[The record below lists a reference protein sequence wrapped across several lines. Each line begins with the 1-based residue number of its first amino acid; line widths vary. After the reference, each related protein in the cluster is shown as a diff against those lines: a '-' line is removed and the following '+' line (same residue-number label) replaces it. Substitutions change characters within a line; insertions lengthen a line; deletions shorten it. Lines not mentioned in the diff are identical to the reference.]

1 MYKEKLLLTNF
12 LVVLDD
18 NATND
23 EILAEDEKEK
33 VLSREL
39 GLIEKGYVFNKT
51 LSDDVFKAL
60 DELLPLRKEIIVL
73 FKRGADIYH
82 KIAKVFIEYLFYG
95 KENPWRET
103 EEITKAIQMV
113 RVLNKKEFT
122 EYCNELAR
130 QDKAFDQ
137 ELLEEMVP
145 HLDLPL
151 DEIKNKELQI
161 LYMKENIGKKQFS
174 GYSLIRFINYLI
186 TGETLFI
193 DRNKD
198 GSYREYT
205 YKFDDLKEA
214 IEKMT
219 LVNEILKS
227 NEFELAKYY
236 NTYRDTFVALKRF
249 AKSKGELKMNIP
261 NHINRIMNIAR
272 TKAVNQKNLTIKYD
286 IDIFFSKKPM
296 EEIKAFLKEK
306 TLKELLKLWQI
317 MKNEE
322 YFKSQG
328 VKSYT
333 IRNGRIF
340 MKRYTGNRS
349 FDMSHSL
356 LLANIIK
363 EKFNELLEKWQD
375 KIEEEIEKENIG
387 ALYEEERVNAIYG
400 INLPEKFVLP
410 KEYDSPVVFSQ
421 KKSSAGVYFG
431 SSFPIKKGYK
441 IGIKWEQ
448 DIDIDLSCK
457 DIDTGKAVVWNA
469 RWSIPG
475 LEYSGDCRTAGSEY
489 IEITD
494 LDSINNLIF
503 NANLYFG
510 DKNDTMRIFILDE
523 DNNMIYESDDIYFDK
538 NEMVIGYIL
547 DEQFVLDVRTLT
559 NRNVKYTRLDGR
571 EDKLDYDTYLAN
583 LPIIKLEE
591 LLDLLS
597 IPYEKVSKSDNEF
610 EYLYNLI

>member
-23 EILAEDEKEK
+23 EILAEDGKEK

-51 LSDDVFKAL
+51 LSDDVFRAL
-60 DELLPLRKEIIVL
+60 DELLPIRKEIIVL

-113 RVLNKKEFT
+113 RVLNQKEFT
-122 EYCNELAR
+122 EYCNDLAR

-161 LYMKENIGKKQFS
+161 LYMKENRGKKQFS

-205 YKFDDLKEA
+205 YKFNDLKEA
-214 IEKMT
+214 IEKMY
-219 LVNEILKS
+219 LVNEILKA

-249 AKSKGELKMNIP
+249 AKSKEELKINIP

-322 YFKSQG
+322 YFKAQG

-356 LLANIIK
+356 ILANIIK
-363 EKFNELLEKWQD
+363 EKLNTLLKEWTEKV
-375 KIEEEIEKENIG
+375 EKEILDSIPDDNDEPVG
-387 ALYEEERVNAIYG
+387 AIF
-400 INLPEKFVLP
+400 PDKFILP

-421 KKSSAGVYFG
+421 KKSSAGVYYG

-448 DIDIDLSCK
+448 DIDIDLSSK
-457 DIDTGKAVVWNA
+457 DIGSGRTISWNS
-469 RWSIPG
+469 RWGDSDM
-475 LEYSGDCRTAGSEY
+475 EYSGDCRTAGSEY
-489 IEITD
+489 IEIKKIYKET
-494 LDSINNLIF
+494 NLLF
-503 NANLYFG
+503 NANLFWG
-510 DKNDTMRIFILDE
+510 EKDDSMRVFILDE
-523 DNNMIYESDDIYFDK
+523 NNNMIYESDDIFFDK
-538 NEMVIGYIL
+538 KEMVIGYVKGNEFI
-547 DEQFVLDVRTLT
+547 LDVRTLT
-559 NRNVKYTRLDGR
+559 DRNVKYTRLDGR

-597 IPYEKVSKSDNEF
+597 IPYEKVSKSENDF
-610 EYLYNLI
+610 KYLYNLI

>member
-18 NATND
+18 NATNN
-23 EILAEDEKEK
+23 EILAEDGKEK

-51 LSDDVFKAL
+51 LSEEVFKSIN
-60 DELLPLRKEIIVL
+60 ELLPERKEIEVL

-82 KIAKVFIEYLFYG
+82 KVAKVFIEYLFYG

-122 EYCNELAR
+122 EYCNDLAR

-137 ELLEEMVP
+137 EILEEMLP
-145 HLDLPL
+145 HLDLPVE
-151 DEIKNKELQI
+151 EIKNKELQI
-161 LYMKENIGKKQFS
+161 LYMKENIGKKKFS

-193 DRNKD
+193 NRNKD
-198 GSYREYT
+198 GSYKKYENT
-205 YKFDDLKEA
+205 FKDTKEA
-214 IEKMT
+214 IEKMY
-219 LVNEILKS
+219 LVNEILKT
-227 NEFELAKYY
+227 NEKELAKYY
-236 NTYRDTFVALKRF
+236 NTYRDTFVAIKLF
-249 AKSKGELKMNIP
+249 AKANPDAKFNIP
-261 NHINRIMNIAR
+261 NHINRIMAKAR
-272 TKAVNQKNLTIKYD
+272 KKEVPQKNLSITYD
-286 IDIFFSKKPM
+286 IDIFFSNKPM

-317 MKNEE
+317 MRNEE
-322 YFKSQG
+322 YFKTKG

-340 MKRYTGNRS
+340 MKRYTGNKS

-356 LLANIIK
+356 ILANIIK

-387 ALYEEERVNAIYG
+387 ALYEEEIVSAIYG

-421 KKSSAGVYFG
+421 KKSSAGVYYG
-431 SSFPIKKGYK
+431 SSFPIKEGYK

-448 DIDIDLSCK
+448 DIDIDLSSK
-457 DIDTGKAVVWNA
+457 DIGSGRTISWNS
-469 RWSIPG
+469 RWGDSDM
-475 LEYSGDCRTAGSEY
+475 EYSGDCRTAGSEY
-489 IEITD
+489 IEIKKVYKET
-494 LDSINNLIF
+494 NLLF
-503 NANLYFG
+503 NANLYWG
-510 DKNDTMRIFILDE
+510 EKDDSMRVFILDE
-523 DNNMIYESDDIYFDK
+523 NNNMVYESDDIFFDK
-538 NEMVIGYIL
+538 NEMVIGYVKGNEFI
-547 DEQFVLDVRTLT
+547 LDVRTFT
-559 NRNVKYTRLDGR
+559 SRNVKYTRFDGR
-571 EDKLDYDTYLAN
+571 EDILNYDTFLAN

-597 IPYEKVSKSDNEF
+597 IPYEKVSKSENDF

>member
-18 NATND
+18 NATNV
-23 EILAEDEKEK
+23 EILAEDGKEK

-60 DELLPLRKEIIVL
+60 DELLPIRKEIIVL

-113 RVLNKKEFT
+113 RVLNQKEFT
-122 EYCNELAR
+122 EYCNDLAR

-205 YKFDDLKEA
+205 YKFNDLKEA
-214 IEKMT
+214 IEKMY
-219 LVNEILKS
+219 LVNDILKA

-249 AKSKGELKMNIP
+249 AKSKGELKINIP

-296 EEIKAFLKEK
+296 EEIKAFLKGK

-322 YFKSQG
+322 YFKIQG

-356 LLANIIK
+356 ILANIIK
-363 EKFNELLEKWQD
+363 EKFNALLKEWISK
-375 KIEEEIEKENIG
+375 EKEKM
-387 ALYEEERVNAIYG
+387 EEYLNTQV
-400 INLPEKFVLP
+400 LPEKQDKVIEDSLPDKFILP

-421 KKSSAGVYFG
+421 KKSSAGVYYG
-431 SSFPIKKGYK
+431 SSFRIKEGYK

-448 DIDIDLSCK
+448 DVDVDLSSK
-457 DIDTGKAVVWNA
+457 DIGSGRTISWNS
-469 RWSIPG
+469 RWGDSDM
-475 LEYSGDCRTAGSEY
+475 EYSGDCRTAGSEY
-489 IEITD
+489 IEIKKIYKET
-494 LDSINNLIF
+494 NLLF
-503 NANLYFG
+503 NANLFWG
-510 DKNDTMRIFILDE
+510 EKDDSMKVFILDE
-523 DNNMIYESDDIYFDK
+523 NNNMIYESDDIYFDK
-538 NEMVIGYIL
+538 KEMVIGYVKGNEFI
-547 DEQFVLDVRTLT
+547 LDVRTLT
-559 NRNVKYTRLDGR
+559 DRNVKYTRLDGR

-597 IPYEKVSKSDNEF
+597 IPYEKVSKSENDF

>member
-18 NATND
+18 NATEKKGMTEEGK
-23 EILAEDEKEK
+23 EILA
-33 VLSREL
+33 REVRL
-39 GLIEKGYVFNKT
+39 LEKGYVFDKP

-60 DELLPLRKEIIVL
+60 DELLPQRKEIEVL

-82 KIAKVFIEYLFYG
+82 KVAKVFIEYLFYG

-103 EEITKAIQMV
+103 EEITKVIQMV

-122 EYCNELAR
+122 EYCNDLAR

-137 ELLEEMVP
+137 EILEEMIP

-193 DRNKD
+193 NRNKD
-198 GSYREYT
+198 GSYKKYENT
-205 YKFDDLKEA
+205 FEDTKEA
-214 IEKMT
+214 IEKMY
-219 LVNEILKS
+219 LVNEILKT
-227 NEFELAKYY
+227 NEKELAKYY
-236 NTYRDTFVALKRF
+236 NTYRDTFVAIKLF
-249 AKSKGELKMNIP
+249 AKANPDAKFNIP
-261 NHINRIMNIAR
+261 NHINRIMAKAR
-272 TKAVNQKNLTIKYD
+272 KKEVPQKNLSITYD
-286 IDIFFSKKPM
+286 IDIFFSNKPM
-296 EEIKAFLKEK
+296 EEIKAFLKGK

-322 YFKSQG
+322 YFKFKG

-340 MKRYTGNRS
+340 MKRYTGNKS

-356 LLANIIK
+356 ILANIIK
-363 EKFNELLEKWQD
+363 EKFNTLLKEWTEKVEKEILD
-375 KIEEEIEKENIG
+375 SIPDDIEEPVEVIF
-387 ALYEEERVNAIYG
+387 
-400 INLPEKFVLP
+400 PDKFILP

-421 KKSSAGVYFG
+421 KKASAGVYYG
-431 SSFPIKKGYK
+431 SSFPIKEGYK

-448 DIDIDLSCK
+448 DIDIDLSSK
-457 DIDTGKAVVWNA
+457 DIGSGRTISWNS
-469 RWSIPG
+469 RWGDSDM
-475 LEYSGDCRTAGSEY
+475 EYSGDCRTAGSEY
-489 IEITD
+489 IEIKKVYKET
-494 LDSINNLIF
+494 NLLF
-503 NANLYFG
+503 HANLYWG
-510 DKNDTMRIFILDE
+510 EKDDSMRVFILDE
-523 DNNMIYESDDIYFDK
+523 NNNMIYESDDIFFDK
-538 NEMVIGYIL
+538 KEMVLGYVKGS
-547 DEQFVLDVRTLT
+547 EFVLDVRTLT

-571 EDKLDYDTYLAN
+571 EDMLNYDTFLAN
-583 LPIIKLEE
+583 LPIIKIEE

-597 IPYEKVSKSDNEF
+597 IPYEKVSKSENEF

>member
-18 NATND
+18 NAIND
-23 EILAEDEKEK
+23 EILAEDGKEK

-51 LSDDVFKAL
+51 LSDDVFRAL
-60 DELLPLRKEIIVL
+60 DELLPIRKEIIVL

-113 RVLNKKEFT
+113 RVLNQKEFT

-151 DEIKNKELQI
+151 DDIKNKELQI

-214 IEKMT
+214 MEKMY
-219 LVNEILKS
+219 LVNEILKA

-249 AKSKGELKMNIP
+249 AKSKGEMKMNIP

-322 YFKSQG
+322 YFKAQG

-356 LLANIIK
+356 MLANIIK
-363 EKFNELLEKWQD
+363 EKFNTLLKEWTEKV
-375 KIEEEIEKENIG
+375 EKEIIDSIPDDNDESVG
-387 ALYEEERVNAIYG
+387 AIF
-400 INLPEKFVLP
+400 PDKFVLP

-421 KKSSAGVYFG
+421 KKSSGGVYYG

-448 DIDIDLSCK
+448 EIDIDLSCK
-457 DIDTGKAVVWNA
+457 DIDTGRTIVWNSS
-469 RWSIPG
+469 WSMPG
-475 LEYSGDCRTAGSEY
+475 LVYSGDCRTAGSEY
-489 IEITD
+489 MEITD

-523 DNNMIYESDDIYFDK
+523 NNNMIYESDNIYFDK
-538 NEMVIGYIL
+538 NEMVIGYVL

>member
-23 EILAEDEKEK
+23 EILAEDGKEK

-51 LSDDVFKAL
+51 LSDDVFRAL
-60 DELLPLRKEIIVL
+60 DELLPIRKEIIVL

-113 RVLNKKEFT
+113 RVLNQKEFT

-151 DEIKNKELQI
+151 EEIKNKELQI

-205 YKFDDLKEA
+205 YKFNDLKEA
-214 IEKMT
+214 IEKMY
-219 LVNEILKS
+219 LVNEILKA

-249 AKSKGELKMNIP
+249 AKSKEELKINIP

-322 YFKSQG
+322 YFKAQG

-356 LLANIIK
+356 ILANIIK
-363 EKFNELLEKWQD
+363 EKLNTLLKEWTEKV
-375 KIEEEIEKENIG
+375 EKEILDSIPDDNDEPVG
-387 ALYEEERVNAIYG
+387 AIF
-400 INLPEKFVLP
+400 PDKFILP

-421 KKSSAGVYFG
+421 KKSSAGVYYG

-448 DIDIDLSCK
+448 DIDIDLSSK
-457 DIDTGKAVVWNA
+457 DIGSGRTISWNS
-469 RWSIPG
+469 RWGDSDM
-475 LEYSGDCRTAGSEY
+475 EYSGDCRTAGSEY
-489 IEITD
+489 IEIKKIYKET
-494 LDSINNLIF
+494 NLLF
-503 NANLYFG
+503 NANLFWG
-510 DKNDTMRIFILDE
+510 EKDDSMRVFILDE
-523 DNNMIYESDDIYFDK
+523 NNNMIYESDDIFFDK
-538 NEMVIGYIL
+538 KEMVIGYVKGNEFI
-547 DEQFVLDVRTLT
+547 LDVRTLT
-559 NRNVKYTRLDGR
+559 DRNVKYTRLDGR

-597 IPYEKVSKSDNEF
+597 IPYEKVSKSENDF
-610 EYLYNLI
+610 KYLYNLI

>member
-1 MYKEKLLLTNF
+1 
-12 LVVLDD
+12 
-18 NATND
+18 
-23 EILAEDEKEK
+23 
-33 VLSREL
+33 
-39 GLIEKGYVFNKT
+39 
-51 LSDDVFKAL
+51 
-60 DELLPLRKEIIVL
+60 
-73 FKRGADIYH
+73 
-82 KIAKVFIEYLFYG
+82 
-95 KENPWRET
+95 
-103 EEITKAIQMV
+103 
-113 RVLNKKEFT
+113 
-122 EYCNELAR
+122 
-130 QDKAFDQ
+130 
-137 ELLEEMVP
+137 MVP

-214 IEKMT
+214 NEKMT
-219 LVNEILKS
+219 LANEILKA

-249 AKSKGELKMNIP
+249 AKSKEELKINIP

-322 YFKSQG
+322 YFKAQG

-356 LLANIIK
+356 ILANIIK
-363 EKFNELLEKWQD
+363 EKFNALLKEWISKEKEKMEEYLNTQVLPENQD
-375 KIEEEIEKENIG
+375 KVIEDS
-387 ALYEEERVNAIYG
+387 
-400 INLPEKFVLP
+400 LPDKFILP

-421 KKSSAGVYFG
+421 KKSSAGVYYG
-431 SSFPIKKGYK
+431 SSFRIKEGYK

-448 DIDIDLSCK
+448 DVDIDLSSK
-457 DIDTGKAVVWNA
+457 DIGSGRTISWNSRWGDSDT
-469 RWSIPG
+469 
-475 LEYSGDCRTAGSEY
+475 EYSGDCRTAGSEY
-489 IEITD
+489 IEIKKIYKET
-494 LDSINNLIF
+494 NLLF
-503 NANLYFG
+503 NANLFWG
-510 DKNDTMRIFILDE
+510 EKDDSMKVFILDE
-523 DNNMIYESDDIYFDK
+523 NNNMIYESDDIYFDK
-538 NEMVIGYIL
+538 KEMVIGYVKGNEFI
-547 DEQFVLDVRTLT
+547 LDVRTLT
-559 NRNVKYTRLDGR
+559 DRNVKYTRLDGR

-597 IPYEKVSKSDNEF
+597 IPYEKVSKSENDF

>member
-23 EILAEDEKEK
+23 EILAEDGKEK

-51 LSDDVFKAL
+51 LSDNVFKAL
-60 DELLPLRKEIIVL
+60 DELLPIRKEIDVL

-137 ELLEEMVP
+137 EVLEEMVP

-214 IEKMT
+214 IEKMY
-219 LVNEILKS
+219 LVNEILKA

-322 YFKSQG
+322 YFKAQG

-349 FDMSHSL
+349 FDVSHSL
-356 LLANIIK
+356 VLANIIK
-363 EKFNELLEKWQD
+363 EKLNTLLKEWTEKV
-375 KIEEEIEKENIG
+375 EKEILDSIPDDNDEPVG
-387 ALYEEERVNAIYG
+387 AIF
-400 INLPEKFVLP
+400 PDKFVLP

-421 KKSSAGVYFG
+421 KKSSAGVYYG
-431 SSFPIKKGYK
+431 SSFRIKEGYK

-448 DIDIDLSCK
+448 EIDIDLSCK
-457 DIDTGKAVVWNA
+457 DIDTGRTIVWNSS
-469 RWSIPG
+469 WSMPG
-475 LEYSGDCRTAGSEY
+475 LVYSGDCRTAGSEY
-489 IEITD
+489 MEITD
-494 LDSINNLIF
+494 LDNINNLIF
-503 NANLYFG
+503 NANLFYG
-510 DKNDTMRIFILDE
+510 DKNDSMRIFILDE
-523 DNNMIYESDDIYFDK
+523 DNNMIYESDNIYFDK
-538 NEMVIGYIL
+538 NEMVIGYVM

-597 IPYEKVSKSDNEF
+597 IPYEKVSKSENDF
-610 EYLYNLI
+610 EYLHNLI

>member
-23 EILAEDEKEK
+23 KILAEDGKEK

-51 LSDDVFKAL
+51 LSDDVFRAL
-60 DELLPLRKEIIVL
+60 DELLPIRKEIIVL

-113 RVLNKKEFT
+113 RVLNQKEFT
-122 EYCNELAR
+122 EYCNDLAR

-205 YKFDDLKEA
+205 YKFNDLKEA
-214 IEKMT
+214 IEKMY
-219 LVNEILKS
+219 LVNDILKA

-249 AKSKGELKMNIP
+249 AKSKGELKINIP

-322 YFKSQG
+322 YFKAQG

-363 EKFNELLEKWQD
+363 EKFNALLKEWISKEKEKMEEYLNTQVLPENQD
-375 KIEEEIEKENIG
+375 KVIEDS
-387 ALYEEERVNAIYG
+387 
-400 INLPEKFVLP
+400 LPDKFILP

-421 KKSSAGVYFG
+421 KKSSAGVYYG
-431 SSFPIKKGYK
+431 SSFRIKEGYK

-448 DIDIDLSCK
+448 DVDIDLSSK
-457 DIDTGKAVVWNA
+457 DIGSGRTISWNS
-469 RWSIPG
+469 RWGDSDM
-475 LEYSGDCRTAGSEY
+475 EYSGDCRTAGSEY
-489 IEITD
+489 IEIKKIYKET
-494 LDSINNLIF
+494 NLLF
-503 NANLYFG
+503 NANLFWG
-510 DKNDTMRIFILDE
+510 EKDDSMKVFILDE
-523 DNNMIYESDDIYFDK
+523 NNNMIYESDDIYFDK
-538 NEMVIGYIL
+538 KEMVIGYVKGNEFI
-547 DEQFVLDVRTLT
+547 LDVRTLT
-559 NRNVKYTRLDGR
+559 DRNVKYTRLDGR

-597 IPYEKVSKSDNEF
+597 IPYEKVSKSENDF

>member
-1 MYKEKLLLTNF
+1 
-12 LVVLDD
+12 
-18 NATND
+18 
-23 EILAEDEKEK
+23 
-33 VLSREL
+33 
-39 GLIEKGYVFNKT
+39 
-51 LSDDVFKAL
+51 
-60 DELLPLRKEIIVL
+60 
-73 FKRGADIYH
+73 
-82 KIAKVFIEYLFYG
+82 
-95 KENPWRET
+95 
-103 EEITKAIQMV
+103 
-113 RVLNKKEFT
+113 
-122 EYCNELAR
+122 
-130 QDKAFDQ
+130 
-137 ELLEEMVP
+137 
-145 HLDLPL
+145 
-151 DEIKNKELQI
+151 
-161 LYMKENIGKKQFS
+161 
-174 GYSLIRFINYLI
+174 
-186 TGETLFI
+186 
-193 DRNKD
+193 
-198 GSYREYT
+198 
-205 YKFDDLKEA
+205 
-214 IEKMT
+214 
-219 LVNEILKS
+219 
-227 NEFELAKYY
+227 
-236 NTYRDTFVALKRF
+236 
-249 AKSKGELKMNIP
+249 MNIP

-322 YFKSQG
+322 YFKAQG

-356 LLANIIK
+356 VLANIIK

-387 ALYEEERVNAIYG
+387 ALYEEEIVSAIYG

-448 DIDIDLSCK
+448 DIDIDLSSK
-457 DIDTGKAVVWNA
+457 DIDLGKSIGWNTSWDIA
-469 RWSIPG
+469 G
-475 LEYSGDCRTAGSEY
+475 MAYSGDCRTAGSEY
-489 IEITD
+489 IEIKEVYK
-494 LDSINNLIF
+494 DSNLIF
-503 NANLYFG
+503 NANLFYG
-510 DKNDTMRIFILDE
+510 EKDDSMRIFILDKN
-523 DNNMIYESDDIYFDK
+523 NNMIYESDDIFFDK
-538 NEMVIGYIL
+538 KEMVIGYVKGNEFIL
-547 DEQFVLDVRTLT
+547 NVSTLT

>member
-18 NATND
+18 NATD
-23 EILAEDEKEK
+23 KKGTTEEGKEVLLREIRL
-33 VLSREL
+33 L
-39 GLIEKGYVFNKT
+39 EKGYVFEKP
-51 LSDDVFKAL
+51 LSDDVFRAL
-60 DELLPLRKEIIVL
+60 DELLPIRKEIEVL
-73 FKRGADIYH
+73 FKRGTDIYI
-82 KIAKVFIEYLFYG
+82 KAFKVFIEYLFYG

-113 RVLNKKEFT
+113 RVLNQKEFT
-122 EYCNELAR
+122 EYCNDLAR

-137 ELLEEMVP
+137 ELLEEMLP
-145 HLDLPL
+145 HLDLPV

-205 YKFDDLKEA
+205 YKFEDLKEA
-214 IEKMT
+214 IEKMY
-219 LVNEILKS
+219 LVNEILKT

-249 AKSKGELKMNIP
+249 AKSKEELKMNIP

-272 TKAVNQKNLTIKYD
+272 TKAVNQKNLSIKYD

-296 EEIKAFLKEK
+296 EEIKAFLKGK

-356 LLANIIK
+356 ILANIIK
-363 EKFNELLEKWQD
+363 EKFNTLLKEW
-375 KIEEEIEKENIG
+375 IEKVEKKIMDSI
-387 ALYEEERVNAIYG
+387 LDDSDEPVEVIF
-400 INLPEKFVLP
+400 PDKFVLP

-421 KKSSAGVYFG
+421 KKSSAGVYYG
-431 SSFPIKKGYK
+431 SSFPIKNGYK

-448 DIDIDLSCK
+448 DIDIDLSSK

-489 IEITD
+489 MEITD
-494 LDSINNLIF
+494 LDNINNLIF

-510 DKNDTMRIFILDE
+510 DKGVSMRVFILDE
-523 DNNMIYESDDIYFDK
+523 NNNMIYESDDIYFDK
-538 NEMVIGYIL
+538 NEMVIGYML

-559 NRNVKYTRLDGR
+559 NKNVKYTRLDGR
-571 EDKLDYDTYLAN
+571 EDKMDYDAFLAN

-597 IPYEKVSKSDNEF
+597 IPYEKVSKKENEF

>member
-23 EILAEDEKEK
+23 EILAEDGKEK

-51 LSDDVFKAL
+51 LSEDVFKAL

-137 ELLEEMVP
+137 EILEEMVP

-205 YKFDDLKEA
+205 YKFDDLKEV
-214 IEKMT
+214 IEKMY
-219 LVNEILKS
+219 LVNEILKA

-286 IDIFFSKKPM
+286 IDI
-296 EEIKAFLKEK
+296 
-306 TLKELLKLWQI
+306 
-317 MKNEE
+317 
-322 YFKSQG
+322 
-328 VKSYT
+328 
-333 IRNGRIF
+333 
-340 MKRYTGNRS
+340 
-349 FDMSHSL
+349 
-356 LLANIIK
+356 
-363 EKFNELLEKWQD
+363 
-375 KIEEEIEKENIG
+375 
-387 ALYEEERVNAIYG
+387 
-400 INLPEKFVLP
+400 
-410 KEYDSPVVFSQ
+410 
-421 KKSSAGVYFG
+421 
-431 SSFPIKKGYK
+431 
-441 IGIKWEQ
+441 
-448 DIDIDLSCK
+448 
-457 DIDTGKAVVWNA
+457 
-469 RWSIPG
+469 
-475 LEYSGDCRTAGSEY
+475 
-489 IEITD
+489 
-494 LDSINNLIF
+494 
-503 NANLYFG
+503 
-510 DKNDTMRIFILDE
+510 
-523 DNNMIYESDDIYFDK
+523 
-538 NEMVIGYIL
+538 
-547 DEQFVLDVRTLT
+547 
-559 NRNVKYTRLDGR
+559 
-571 EDKLDYDTYLAN
+571 
-583 LPIIKLEE
+583 
-591 LLDLLS
+591 
-597 IPYEKVSKSDNEF
+597 
-610 EYLYNLI
+610 

>member
-18 NATND
+18 NATNV
-23 EILAEDEKEK
+23 EILAEDGKEK

-60 DELLPLRKEIIVL
+60 DELLPIRKEIIVL

-205 YKFDDLKEA
+205 YKFEDPKEG
-214 IEKMT
+214 IEKMY
-219 LVNEILKS
+219 LVNEILKT

-296 EEIKAFLKEK
+296 EEIKAFLKGK

-322 YFKSQG
+322 YFKYQG

-356 LLANIIK
+356 ILANIIK
-363 EKFNELLEKWQD
+363 EKFNTLLKEW
-375 KIEEEIEKENIG
+375 IEKVEKEILDSILDDNDEPVG
-387 ALYEEERVNAIYG
+387 AIF
-400 INLPEKFVLP
+400 PDKFILP

-421 KKSSAGVYFG
+421 KKSSAGVYYG
-431 SSFPIKKGYK
+431 SSFPIKNGYK

-448 DIDIDLSCK
+448 EIDIDLSSK

-489 IEITD
+489 MEITD
-494 LDSINNLIF
+494 LDNINNLIF

-510 DKNDTMRIFILDE
+510 DKGVSMRVFILDE
-523 DNNMIYESDDIYFDK
+523 NNNMIYESDDIFFDK
-538 NEMVIGYIL
+538 NEMVIGYVL
-547 DEQFVLDVRTLT
+547 DEQFILDVRTLT
-559 NRNVKYTRLDGR
+559 NKNVKYTRLDGR
-571 EDKLDYDTYLAN
+571 EDKMDYDAFLAN

-597 IPYEKVSKSDNEF
+597 IPYEKVSKSENDF

>member
-18 NATND
+18 NATD
-23 EILAEDEKEK
+23 KKGTTEEGKK
-33 VLSREL
+33 VLLREIRL
-39 GLIEKGYVFNKT
+39 LEKGYVFDKP
-51 LSDDVFKAL
+51 LSDDVFRAL
-60 DELLPLRKEIIVL
+60 DELLPIRKDIEVL
-73 FKRGADIYH
+73 FKRGSDIYT
-82 KIAKVFIEYLFYG
+82 KVFKVFIEYLFYG

-113 RVLNKKEFT
+113 RVLNQKEFT
-122 EYCNELAR
+122 EYCNDLAR

-137 ELLEEMVP
+137 ELLEEMLP
-145 HLDLPL
+145 HLDLPV

-205 YKFDDLKEA
+205 YKFEDLKEG
-214 IEKMT
+214 IEKMY
-219 LVNEILKS
+219 LVNEILKT

-249 AKSKGELKMNIP
+249 AKSKEELKMNIP

-272 TKAVNQKNLTIKYD
+272 TKAVNQKNLSIKYD

-296 EEIKAFLKEK
+296 EEIKDFLKEK

-356 LLANIIK
+356 ILANIIK

-421 KKSSAGVYFG
+421 KKSSAGVYYG
-431 SSFPIKKGYK
+431 SSFPIKNGYK

-448 DIDIDLSCK
+448 DIDIDLSSK

-489 IEITD
+489 MEITD
-494 LDSINNLIF
+494 LDNINNLIF

-510 DKNDTMRIFILDE
+510 DKGVSMRVFILDE
-523 DNNMIYESDDIYFDK
+523 NNNMIYESDDIFFDK
-538 NEMVIGYIL
+538 NEMVIGYVL

-559 NRNVKYTRLDGR
+559 NKNVKYTRLDGR
-571 EDKLDYDTYLAN
+571 EDKMDYDAFLAN

-597 IPYEKVSKSDNEF
+597 IPYGKVSKKENEF

>member
-18 NATND
+18 NATEKKGTTEEGKEVLLR
-23 EILAEDEKEK
+23 EIRL
-33 VLSREL
+33 L
-39 GLIEKGYVFNKT
+39 EKGYVFEKP
-51 LSDDVFKAL
+51 LSDDVFRAL
-60 DELLPLRKEIIVL
+60 DELLPIRKEIEVL
-73 FKRGADIYH
+73 FKRGSDIYT
-82 KIAKVFIEYLFYG
+82 KVFKVFIEYLFYG

-113 RVLNKKEFT
+113 RVLNQKEFT
-122 EYCNELAR
+122 EYCNDLAR

-137 ELLEEMVP
+137 ELLEEMLP
-145 HLDLPL
+145 HLDLPV

-205 YKFDDLKEA
+205 YKFEDLKEG
-214 IEKMT
+214 IEKMY
-219 LVNEILKS
+219 LVNEILKT

-249 AKSKGELKMNIP
+249 AKSKEELKMNIP

-272 TKAVNQKNLTIKYD
+272 TKAVNQKNLSIKYD

-296 EEIKAFLKEK
+296 EEIKAFLKGK

-356 LLANIIK
+356 VLANIIK
-363 EKFNELLEKWQD
+363 FLFN
-375 KIEEEIEKENIG
+375 
-387 ALYEEERVNAIYG
+387 
-400 INLPEKFVLP
+400 
-410 KEYDSPVVFSQ
+410 
-421 KKSSAGVYFG
+421 
-431 SSFPIKKGYK
+431 
-441 IGIKWEQ
+441 
-448 DIDIDLSCK
+448 DIS
-457 DIDTGKAVVWNA
+457 
-469 RWSIPG
+469 
-475 LEYSGDCRTAGSEY
+475 
-489 IEITD
+489 
-494 LDSINNLIF
+494 
-503 NANLYFG
+503 
-510 DKNDTMRIFILDE
+510 
-523 DNNMIYESDDIYFDK
+523 
-538 NEMVIGYIL
+538 
-547 DEQFVLDVRTLT
+547 
-559 NRNVKYTRLDGR
+559 
-571 EDKLDYDTYLAN
+571 
-583 LPIIKLEE
+583 
-591 LLDLLS
+591 
-597 IPYEKVSKSDNEF
+597 
-610 EYLYNLI
+610 

>member
-18 NATND
+18 NATNV
-23 EILAEDEKEK
+23 EILAEDGKEK

-60 DELLPLRKEIIVL
+60 DELLPIRKEIIVL

-113 RVLNKKEFT
+113 RVLNQKEFT
-122 EYCNELAR
+122 EYCNDLAR

-151 DEIKNKELQI
+151 EEIKNKELQI

-214 IEKMT
+214 IEKMY
-219 LVNEILKS
+219 LVNEILKA

-322 YFKSQG
+322 YFKAQG

-375 KIEEEIEKENIG
+375 KIEEEIEKENI
-387 ALYEEERVNAIYG
+387 E
-400 INLPEKFVLP
+400 LPEKFVLP

-421 KKSSAGVYFG
+421 KKSSAGVYYG

-448 DIDIDLSCK
+448 DIDIDLSSK
-457 DIDTGKAVVWNA
+457 DIDLGKSIGWNTSWDIA
-469 RWSIPG
+469 G
-475 LEYSGDCRTAGSEY
+475 MAYSGDCRTAGSEY
-489 IEITD
+489 IEIKEVYKDT
-494 LDSINNLIF
+494 NLIF
-503 NANLYFG
+503 NANLFYG
-510 DKNDTMRIFILDE
+510 EKDDSMRVFILDE
-523 DNNMIYESDDIYFDK
+523 NNNMIYESDDIYFDK
-538 NEMVIGYIL
+538 KEMVIGYAKGNEFI
-547 DEQFVLDVRTLT
+547 LDVRTLT

>member
-23 EILAEDEKEK
+23 EILAEDGKEK

-60 DELLPLRKEIIVL
+60 DELLPIRKEIIVL

-113 RVLNKKEFT
+113 RVLNRKEFT
-122 EYCNELAR
+122 EYCNDLAR

-137 ELLEEMVP
+137 EVLEEMVP

-214 IEKMT
+214 IEKMY
-219 LVNEILKS
+219 LVNEILKA

-249 AKSKGELKMNIP
+249 AKSKEELKMNIP

-317 MKNEE
+317 IKNEE
-322 YFKSQG
+322 YFKAQG

-363 EKFNELLEKWQD
+363 EKFNTLLKEWIEKVEKEIID
-375 KIEEEIEKENIG
+375 SIPDDIEEPVG
-387 ALYEEERVNAIYG
+387 AIF
-400 INLPEKFVLP
+400 PDKFVLP

-421 KKSSAGVYFG
+421 KKSSGGVYYG

-448 DIDIDLSCK
+448 DIDIDLSSK
-457 DIDTGKAVVWNA
+457 DIDLGKSIGWNTTWDIA
-469 RWSIPG
+469 G
-475 LEYSGDCRTAGSEY
+475 MAYSGDCRTAGSEY
-489 IEITD
+489 IEIKEVYDDTN
-494 LDSINNLIF
+494 IIF
-503 NANLYFG
+503 NANLYYG
-510 DKNDTMRIFILDE
+510 RNEDSMRVFILDE
-523 DNNMIYESDDIYFDK
+523 NNNMIYESDDILFDK
-538 NEMVIGYIL
+538 NEMVIGYAKGNEFI
-547 DEQFVLDVRTLT
+547 LDVRTLT

-571 EDKLDYDTYLAN
+571 EDKLDYDIYLAN

>member
-23 EILAEDEKEK
+23 KILAEDGKEK

-51 LSDDVFKAL
+51 LSDDVFRAL
-60 DELLPLRKEIIVL
+60 DELLPIRKEIIVL

-113 RVLNKKEFT
+113 RVLNQKEFT
-122 EYCNELAR
+122 EYCNDLAR

-205 YKFDDLKEA
+205 YKFNDLKEA
-214 IEKMT
+214 IEKMY
-219 LVNEILKS
+219 LVNDILKA

-249 AKSKGELKMNIP
+249 AKSKGELKINIP

-296 EEIKAFLKEK
+296 EEIKAFLKGK

-322 YFKSQG
+322 YFKIQG

-349 FDMSHSL
+349 FDTSHSL
-356 LLANIIK
+356 ILANIIK
-363 EKFNELLEKWQD
+363 EKFNALLKEWISK
-375 KIEEEIEKENIG
+375 EKEKM
-387 ALYEEERVNAIYG
+387 EEYLNTQV
-400 INLPEKFVLP
+400 LPEKQDKVIEDSLPDKFILP

-421 KKSSAGVYFG
+421 KKSSAGVYYG
-431 SSFPIKKGYK
+431 SSFRIKEGYK

-448 DIDIDLSCK
+448 DVDVDLSSK
-457 DIDTGKAVVWNA
+457 DIGSGRTISWNS
-469 RWSIPG
+469 RWGDSDM
-475 LEYSGDCRTAGSEY
+475 EYSGDCRTAGSEY
-489 IEITD
+489 IEIKKIYKET
-494 LDSINNLIF
+494 NLLF
-503 NANLYFG
+503 NANLFWG
-510 DKNDTMRIFILDE
+510 EKDDSMKVFILDE
-523 DNNMIYESDDIYFDK
+523 NNNMIYESDDIYFDK
-538 NEMVIGYIL
+538 KEMVIGYVKGNEFI
-547 DEQFVLDVRTLT
+547 LDVRTLT
-559 NRNVKYTRLDGR
+559 DRNVKYTRLDGR

-597 IPYEKVSKSDNEF
+597 IPYEKVSKSENDF

>member
-18 NATND
+18 NATD
-23 EILAEDEKEK
+23 KKGTTEEGKEVLLREIRL
-33 VLSREL
+33 L
-39 GLIEKGYVFNKT
+39 EKGYVFDKP
-51 LSDDVFKAL
+51 LSDDVFRAL
-60 DELLPLRKEIIVL
+60 DELLPIRKDIEVL
-73 FKRGADIYH
+73 FKRGTDIYI
-82 KIAKVFIEYLFYG
+82 KAFKVFIEYLFYG

-113 RVLNKKEFT
+113 RVLNQKEFT
-122 EYCNELAR
+122 EYCNDLAR

-137 ELLEEMVP
+137 ELLEEMLP
-145 HLDLPL
+145 HLDLPV

-205 YKFDDLKEA
+205 YKFEDLKEG
-214 IEKMT
+214 IEKMY
-219 LVNEILKS
+219 LVNEILKT

-249 AKSKGELKMNIP
+249 AKSKEELKMNIP

-272 TKAVNQKNLTIKYD
+272 TKAVNQKNLSIKYD

-296 EEIKAFLKEK
+296 EEIKAFLKGK

-356 LLANIIK
+356 ILANIIK
-363 EKFNELLEKWQD
+363 EKFNTLLKEW
-375 KIEEEIEKENIG
+375 IEK
-387 ALYEEERVNAIYG
+387 V
-400 INLPEKFVLP
+400 EKEIMDSILDDSDEPVEVIFPDKFILP

-421 KKSSAGVYFG
+421 KKSSAGVYYG
-431 SSFPIKKGYK
+431 SSFPIKNGYK

-448 DIDIDLSCK
+448 DIDIDLSSK

-489 IEITD
+489 MEITD
-494 LDSINNLIF
+494 LDNINNLIF

-510 DKNDTMRIFILDE
+510 DKGVSMRVFILDE
-523 DNNMIYESDDIYFDK
+523 NNNMIYESDDIFFDK
-538 NEMVIGYIL
+538 NEMVIGYVL
-547 DEQFVLDVRTLT
+547 DEYFILDVRTLT
-559 NRNVKYTRLDGR
+559 NKNVKYTRLDGR
-571 EDKLDYDTYLAN
+571 EDKMDYDAFLAN

-597 IPYEKVSKSDNEF
+597 IPYEKVSKKENEF